1 LTLIFLN
8 PGAGYRPATADY
20 LASCERPIRGVP
32 QAMQAHFLESQM
44 MRPRFALTAL
54 LVLGQAAA
62 VYAADDAV
70 TASPPTQA
78 DVKTENSQQSKMAAC
93 NTQAAGKTGD
103 DRKAFMKDCLSSK
116 PAAPPT
122 SKLGQC
128 SHDAKAKGLSG
139 TDRRSYMSSCM
150 KGS

>member
-1 LTLIFLN
+1 LTLIILN
-8 PGAGYRPATADY
+8 PAAGYRPATADY
-20 LASCERPIRGVP
+20 LAIHGPPFRGAP
-32 QAMQAHFLESQM
+32 QAMQAHYLESRM
-44 MRPRFALTAL
+44 MRSRFALTAL
-54 LVLGQAAA
+54 LLLGLAAA
-62 VYAADDAV
+62 VCAAGDAV

-78 DVKTENSQQSKMAAC
+78 DVKTENSQQSKMATC

-122 SKLGQC
+122 TKLGQC

-139 TDRRSYMSSCM
+139 ADRRSYMSSCM

>member
-1 LTLIFLN
+1 
-8 PGAGYRPATADY
+8 
-20 LASCERPIRGVP
+20 
-32 QAMQAHFLESQM
+32 
-44 MRPRFALTAL
+44 MRPRFALAAL

-62 VYAADDAV
+62 VCAAGDAV

-78 DVKTENSQQSKMAAC
+78 DVKTENSQQSKMATC
-93 NTQAAGKTGD
+93 NTQSAGKTGD
-103 DRKAFMKDCLSSK
+103 ERKAFMKDCLSSK

-128 SHDAKAKGLSG
+128 SRDAKTKGLKG
-139 TDRRSYMSSCM
+139 DDRRSYMSSCM